1 MRSLNRT
8 LPTTNTC
15 CTLTYIGG
23 PSILIEYG
31 GLRFLVDPT
40 FDPAG
45 TDYPTPLYTL
55 YKLKNPS
62 ISARDIGSI
71 DAVLLSHDHH
81 FDNLDNSGREFL
93 KKAPRVLTTKLGAE
107 RLGNSAE
114 GFEAWETTSIGECEN
129 LVTLTA
135 TPARHGPPEADRGP
149 VIGFVIEKA
158 GLPTVYL
165 SGDTVWYE
173 GVAKVGERFKIDVA
187 ILFLGAAVVPDV
199 CPAYLTFTAKE
210 AVEAAKVFSNAVIV
224 PVHYEGWKH
233 FSESPQEVNQAFSV
247 AGLAGRLRWLAPG
260 IATAFPLM

>member
-114 GFEAWETTSIGECEN
+114 GFEAWETTSIGEC
-129 LVTLTA
+129 A
-135 TPARHGPPEADRGP
+135 TCVR
-149 VIGFVIEKA
+149 
-158 GLPTVYL
+158 
-165 SGDTVWYE
+165 
-173 GVAKVGERFKIDVA
+173 
-187 ILFLGAAVVPDV
+187 
-199 CPAYLTFTAKE
+199 
-210 AVEAAKVFSNAVIV
+210 
-224 PVHYEGWKH
+224 
-233 FSESPQEVNQAFSV
+233 
-247 AGLAGRLRWLAPG
+247 
-260 IATAFPLM
+260 